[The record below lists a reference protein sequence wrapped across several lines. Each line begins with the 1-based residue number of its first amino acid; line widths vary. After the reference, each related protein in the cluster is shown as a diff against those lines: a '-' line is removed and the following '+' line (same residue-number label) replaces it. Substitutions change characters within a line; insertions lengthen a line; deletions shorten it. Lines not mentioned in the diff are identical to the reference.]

1 MRRRAQL
8 SGLSK
13 QEMSY
18 VYFNENPAGRSVG
31 DCAVRAV
38 SKALGKTWEEAYVE
52 LALEGFRQGDLPNSD
67 AVWGTC
73 LHRHGFRRHFIPDD
87 GLGAYTVKDF
97 ARDNPNG
104 VFILS
109 MPGRHVLTVVDGQYF
124 DSWESGG
131 EAPSYY
137 WTKER

>member
-52 LALEGFRQGDLPNSD
+52 LALENADKP
-67 AVWGTC
+67 
-73 LHRHGFRRHFIPDD
+73 I
-87 GLGAYTVKDF
+87 K
-97 ARDNPNG
+97 
-104 VFILS
+104 IL
-109 MPGRHVLTVVDGQYF
+109 F
-124 DSWESGG
+124 
-131 EAPSYY
+131 
-137 WTKER
+137 